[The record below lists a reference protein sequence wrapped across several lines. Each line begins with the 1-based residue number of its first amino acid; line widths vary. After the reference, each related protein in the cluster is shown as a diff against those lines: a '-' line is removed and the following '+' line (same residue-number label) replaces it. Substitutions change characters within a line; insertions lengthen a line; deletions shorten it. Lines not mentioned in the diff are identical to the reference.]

1 MERIALAREYRVAEW
16 LRDAYLELTQTTP
29 LDFEELRPAEPYSD
43 PLDRNWEG
51 EAKKWEAISRDWE
64 TLARIA
70 QLQTKV
76 ATTSSLPAGS
86 LNRLNLNYSGYYSA
100 NCAECGMN
108 AYSNAGGR
116 PCKCRILG
124 MVDEAFRAEL
134 ENLKENPEHVEPP
147 LPCKLPNII
156 VFVYR

>member
-29 LDFEELRPAEPYSD
+29 LDFEELLVRPPAEPYSD
-43 PLDRNWEG
+43 PLDRNWEA

-76 ATTSSLPAGS
+76 ATTSISLPIGT
-86 LNRLNLNYSGYYSA
+86 LGYYH
-100 NCAECGMN
+100 CYECGMN
-108 AYSNAGGR
+108 AFQNTNAR
-116 PCKCRILG
+116 PCKCRVLS
-124 MVDEAFRAEL
+124 MVNEAFQAEL

-156 VFVYR
+156 SNFVTV